1 MGIRLGA
8 ASIAVLAA
16 LSVATMAGP
25 AHAGCGLDPVCA
37 ISESVGRGAGK
48 GAADGLRPL
57 VTDVMER
64 QAPTLIAQLQTAVD
78 HNILTAEEA
87 GERLTDY
94 ATDLFNKAAADLLA
108 NVSNRSQSLI
118 DYASGQTLAIEAK
131 VFADVQT
138 IIKQLNCQ
146 SQAVSAALDRQQR
159 ILDDAVNGWIPKIK
173 FWSRTK
179 TEKIEAA
186 CRKKLSIDP
195 DLKYSSM
202 QYATTSKLWR
212 CVRIDSID
220 PSGPAAAIADA
231 FDDVVINDSATMCA
245 LQSGNEEPLRKITQ
259 IWINDSQYAR
269 AWGRAV
275 SGE

>member
-8 ASIAVLAA
+8 ASVLVLAT
-16 LSVATMAGP
+16 LLVAAMAGS
-25 AHAGCGLDPVCA
+25 ARAGCGLDPVCA
-37 ISESVGRGAGK
+37 ISESAGRGAGK

-57 VTDVMER
+57 VTDVLER
-64 QAPTLIAQLQTAVD
+64 QAPALIAQLQTAVD
-78 HNILTAEEA
+78 HSILTAEQA
-87 GERLTDY
+87 GEQLVEY
-94 ATDLFNKAAADLLA
+94 ATDLFNKAADDLFDG
-108 NVSNRSQSLI
+108 VKDRSQSLI
-118 DYASGQTLAIEAK
+118 DYASGQTLTIEAK

-146 SQAVSAALDRQQR
+146 GQAVSAALDRQQR
-159 ILDDAVNGWIPKIK
+159 ILDDTVNGWIPKIK

-179 TEKIEAA
+179 TEKVEAA
-186 CRKKLSIDP
+186 CRKKLSVDP

-212 CVRIDSID
+212 CVRIDYID
-220 PSGPAAAIADA
+220 PNGPAAAIALA
-231 FDDVVINDSATMCA
+231 YDDVVINDSATMCA

-275 SGE
+275 SGD